1 MVVTKTHCYYCFDV
15 LVAHFEGRRP
25 CEPEFENEQ
34 YPLFVTWNIIQEDGS
49 HRLRGCI
56 GNFDALP
63 LHSGLKEYAL
73 TSSLRDRRFSPMK
86 ERELPNI
93 SCGVSLLTDFEDGK
107 DYLDWEI
114 GTHGIWI
121 EFRADSGSRRSA
133 TYLPEVAAEQG
144 NLPSRSIIIAVK
156 LIHVLG
162 WTKLEAIDSLLR
174 KGGHTGKITD
184 KLRKSIQ
191 LTRYQSSKTA
201 VTYSDYVQWKGSKP
215 HRVDTGYSEQYA
227 N

>member
-1 MVVTKTHCYYCFDV
+1 MVVTKAHCYYCFDV

-25 CEPEFENEQ
+25 CEPEFQNEQ
-34 YPLFVTWNIIQEDGS
+34 YPLFVTWNTIQEDGS

-73 TSSLRDRRFSPMK
+73 TSSLRDRRFSPVK
-86 ERELPNI
+86 ERELPNL
-93 SCGVSLLTDFEDGK
+93 SCGVSLLTEFEDGK

-121 EFRADSGSRRSA
+121 EFRTDSGSRRSA
-133 TYLPEVAAEQG
+133 TYLPEVAAEQ
-144 NLPSRSIIIAVK
+144 
-156 LIHVLG
+156 G